1 VTKHNDLLR
10 GKIMQHLAYMMPK
23 KKEEFLREKLVRGSR
38 SGTKGN
44 SSNSSS
50 MSTENRNW

>member
-1 VTKHNDLLR
+1 
-10 GKIMQHLAYMMPK
+10 MQHLAYMMPK